1 MNKIKYKLLHLGLEL
16 GVPLLVTLHPL
27 DLIREKLMSQ
37 TADWG
42 KTDVTNNGLRDDY
55 CHNEWIRERLLSQ
68 PQ

>member
-1 MNKIKYKLLHLGLEL
+1 MNKKGRANKDMLFHLGLQL

-42 KTDVTNNGLRDDY
+42 IIEVTNSGLGDDH
-55 CHNEWIRERLLSQ
+55 CQNEGIRG
-68 PQ
+68 

>member
-1 MNKIKYKLLHLGLEL
+1 MNKKGRANKDMLFHLGLQL

-42 KTDVTNNGLRDDY
+42 MTTVTK
-55 CHNEWIRERLLSQ
+55 S
-68 PQ
+68 